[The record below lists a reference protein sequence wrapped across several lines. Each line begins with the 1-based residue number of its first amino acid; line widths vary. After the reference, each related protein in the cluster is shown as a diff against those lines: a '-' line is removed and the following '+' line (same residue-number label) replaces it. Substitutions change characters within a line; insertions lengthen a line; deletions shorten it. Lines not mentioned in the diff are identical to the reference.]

1 MEEPPVRP
9 VNLLDRIGLLIIG
22 SGAALTY
29 LYIDASLRGIQP
41 SSLLT
46 VAVIV
51 FISGC
56 TQILVHSVNTSNR
69 KLQEA
74 NQTLEQKIRERT
86 DALRCS
92 EMKYRTIF
100 ENTGAATIIVEEDMR
115 ISLANSRFLAMS
127 GYRPRELLQRKT
139 WLEFIDDSSR
149 RRIEE
154 LGSGAA
160 PGLAALFGRQF
171 SCRFRGRD
179 ENARDVLVTLAPI
192 PESRA
197 SVATFAD
204 VTELKEAERRISF
217 QAFHDSL
224 TRLPNRALFLEH
236 LAMAIK
242 RGKRKPDYRFAVI
255 YLDIDRFKLVNDS
268 LGHSAGDELLIAFAD
283 RIRSGLRET
292 DVLARLGGD
301 EFVVL
306 LEDLD
311 RPEAAQE
318 IAERLQASL
327 REPFVLRGREVFAAA
342 SFGML
347 LETSGYD
354 QPDAIIRDADAAM
367 YHAKERGRGRIQL
380 FDRGLHEK
388 ARLQLQQET
397 DLRKAIDRSQFCN
410 VYQPI
415 VRLKTGSIAGFE
427 ALVRW
432 RHPDRGT
439 VPPGQFIA
447 IAEETGLI
455 LPLTRLIVE
464 QACRDA
470 RDWYR
475 RAGAGADLSVSVNI
489 SSRHFLQPGLLDEV
503 LERLAE
509 AEIPASLLRLEITE
523 SALMEDT
530 EEAVRLAQRLRDH
543 GIRIAIDD
551 FGTGY
556 SSLAYLQRLPIDILK
571 IDRSFISRIHLAS
584 GDNRNIVEAIVSL
597 AHKLNLTVVA
607 EGIETPEQHR
617 ILLDFGCDFG
627 QGFYYSPPVAA
638 KEALGLVCAPGLI
651 EGELSWPLAASL
663 AGAAAG
669 PAS

>member
-1 MEEPPVRP
+1 MEASFVRP
-9 VNLLDRIGLLIIG
+9 VKILDRIGLLIIG
-22 SGAALTY
+22 AAAALFY
-29 LYIDASLRGIQP
+29 LYMDTSLRGIQP

-51 FISGC
+51 FISAC
-56 TQILVHSVNTSNR
+56 TQILVHSVHTSNR

-74 NQTLEQKIRERT
+74 NQTLERKVRERT
-86 DALRCS
+86 AELRSS

-115 ISLANSRFLAMS
+115 ISLANSRFLTMS

-139 WLEFIDDSSR
+139 WLEFIDDASR

-154 LGSGAA
+154 LGTIGEA
-160 PGLAALFGRQF
+160 GLAALFGRQF
-171 SCRFRGRD
+171 SCQFCGRD
-179 ENARDVLVTLAPI
+179 QNIRDVLVTLAPI
-192 PESRA
+192 PESRGG
-197 SVATFAD
+197 VATFAD

-242 RGKRKPDYRFAVI
+242 RGKRKADYRFAVI

-268 LGHSAGDELLIAFAD
+268 LGHSAGDELLIAFAE

-311 RPEAAQE
+311 CPEAAQE

-347 LETSGYD
+347 LETAGYE

-415 VRLKTGSIAGFE
+415 VRLKCGSIVGFE

-432 RHPDRGT
+432 HHPERGT
-439 VPPGQFIA
+439 IPPSQFITT
-447 IAEETGLI
+447 AEETGLI

-475 RAGAGADLSVSVNI
+475 RPETGAELSVSVNI

-503 LERLAE
+503 LETLAE
-509 AEIPASLLRLEITE
+509 AELPATLLRLEITE
-523 SALMEDT
+523 SAFLEDS

-556 SSLAYLQRLPIDILK
+556 SSLGYLQRLPIDILK
-571 IDRSFISRIHLAS
+571 IDRSFISRLHLAS
-584 GDNRNIVEAIVSL
+584 GDNRNIVEAIISL

-627 QGFYYSPPVAA
+627 QGYYYSPPVAA
-638 KEALGLVCAPGLI
+638 KEVLSLVCASGLLDD
-651 EGELSWPLAASL
+651 EPPRPLAVAS
-663 AGAAAG
+663 AG
-669 PAS
+669 